1 MYSGKKKC
9 HTVKNTVICGL
20 KKFIH
25 FLGRTTQGNIHD
37 LKLLEFDLPPFSEI
51 LSWCKV
57 MADLGY
63 LGIDKYYEIKE
74 LLMPHKK
81 PRKSKQN
88 PGPKLSDEQKS
99 YNKQVSSIRIAVEHA
114 IGGLKQ
120 FGILVQVFR
129 NRLENFD
136 DLVIEIAAG
145 LWNLKLSN

>member
-1 MYSGKKKC
+1 M
-9 HTVKNTVICGL
+9 

-37 LKLLEFDLPPFSEI
+37 LKLLELDLPASSNI
-51 LSWCKV
+51 LNWCKV
-57 MADLGY
+57 LVDLGY

-74 LLMPHKK
+74 LLMPNKK

-88 PGPKLSDEQKS
+88 PEPKLSEDQKAF
-99 YNKQVSSIRIAVEHA
+99 NKGVSSIRIAVEHA

-120 FGILVQVFR
+120 LGILVQVFR
-129 NRLENFD
+129 NRLEDFD

-145 LWNLKLSN
+145 LWNLKLSH

>member
-1 MYSGKKKC
+1 M
-9 HTVKNTVICGL
+9 

-37 LKLLEFDLPPFSEI
+37 LKLLKFDLPSAASVLASCKI
-51 LSWCKV
+51 LV
-57 MADLGY
+57 DMGY
-63 LGIDKYYEIKE
+63 LGIGKYFEIKE

-88 PGPKLSDEQKS
+88 PDPKLTDDQKAF
-99 YNKQVSSIRIAVEHA
+99 NKQVSSIRIAVEHA

-129 NRLENFD
+129 NRVEDFD
-136 DLVIEIAAG
+136 DLVVEIAAG
-145 LWNLKLSN
+145 LWNLKLSH